1 MIIYIVVLL
10 IIKGKS
16 DPLQLNFIYTEWSE
30 VWQLNFIIQFCT
42 FLLEIQ
48 LKASQL
54 VGQYSFELLMCNT

>member
-1 MIIYIVVLL
+1 MIIYIVLLL

-16 DPLQLNFIYTEWSE
+16 HWLQLNFIYTKWSE
-30 VWQLNFIIQFCT
+30 VWQLNFIIQFPT

-54 VGQYSFELLMCNT
+54 FGQYSFYLFMCNT

>member
-1 MIIYIVVLL
+1 MIIYIVLLL

-16 DPLQLNFIYTEWSE
+16 HWLQQNFIYTECSE
-30 VWQLNFIIQFCT
+30 VWQLNFIIQFRT

-54 VGQYSFELLMCNT
+54 FGQYSFDVFMCNT

>member
-1 MIIYIVVLL
+1 MIIYIVLLL

-16 DPLQLNFIYTEWSE
+16 HWLQLNFIYTEWSE
-30 VWQLNFIIQFCT
+30 VWQLNFIIQFQT

-54 VGQYSFELLMCNT
+54 FGQYSFD